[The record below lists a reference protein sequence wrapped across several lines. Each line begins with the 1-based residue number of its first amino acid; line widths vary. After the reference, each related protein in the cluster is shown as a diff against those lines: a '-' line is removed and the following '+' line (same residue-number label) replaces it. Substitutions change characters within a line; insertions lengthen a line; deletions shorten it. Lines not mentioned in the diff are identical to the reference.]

1 MQKFY
6 KMKAALLLLAAMF
19 SFGAVYAETGS
30 ETEMNATGGG
40 SSNAQVDGQS
50 YYVDGTY
57 IAGAGSA
64 KTGDMTSKGFK
75 LRTGVDG
82 KRVVFTV
89 NENYTIK
96 NFSLTGASNYELN
109 TDGTKDVSVVKVEVD
124 GVEVPF
130 TGGEAFKH
138 RGQGESCT
146 LNVPN
151 IEAKQSIAI
160 YFDNGDSK
168 GSQINACWALDWERP
183 DATQPTI
190 TVTPEE
196 VSLIAGATY
205 QLKAKIDPAS
215 FATHWVSENE
225 SVATVDENGL
235 VTAVATGAAVIKRVW
250 DDDETVC
257 GSAQIWVM
265 AFDPAEL
272 ELAKSFD
279 FTTMGDA
286 ALTLESDAAGA
297 IWNEA
302 NKKTNNVFFC
312 TNEGLTD
319 IAVQAALKDN
329 KGWSIVEGEGLKLA
343 SGAGRCAAIGHLT
356 AGQIVEIFYT
366 GSNFWTGSHE
376 DAVRKDDGAVK
387 IAINEGVGRAIYL
400 MDEDGMLGFEIDKG
414 KAIQKINVY
423 NDNTVIVDPD
433 EIVIDMTDALVDEA
447 GYLKTLSCPFD
458 LDFTEVEG
466 IKAYTAV
473 KNYDNYNA
481 VASVTL
487 KPIDVVP
494 AGTGIVVK
502 AEAAKEYLIPV
513 PEDLFVEEFQ
523 NELLVAGTDVDL
535 TEAVKTDS
543 WGDFVSGP
551 ALLAKGTIITG
562 INWDTFEYIYD
573 EANGFFPADP
583 ETDELKAG
591 GVYLPIAEG
600 EWDSYGSGYVKL
612 IFADQATKT
621 YESIADLVE
630 GEPVQQDAMGV
641 AAALDF
647 KNTGDV
653 KWTNGSYMLVEDN
666 TGGIIMQVPEGFSV
680 KAGDNFLGTYT
691 GTYSNV
697 LMPQLI
703 VSPMTDASQ
712 LAVLDNAGEPEP
724 IATTLVEAY
733 GDQNI
738 MRLVKISNLKLNVK
752 VGTYSND
759 YYIEDE
765 NGTEVYLNDA
775 FSAVGSELSG
785 QPDGTVISEMVGIAF
800 IVPEESPY
808 VSMYN
813 YDMYEFI
820 PLSVKAV
827 ATGVNE
833 MNAEGQK
840 APVYTLQGVRVD
852 KVQKGAIYI
861 QNGKKVVKK

>member
-30 ETEMNATGGG
+30 ETEKDATGGG

-50 YYVDGTY
+50 YYVAGTY
-57 IAGAGSA
+57 IAGGGSA
-64 KTGDMTSKGFK
+64 QTGDMTSKGFK
-75 LRTGVDG
+75 LRTGQDG

-124 GVEVPF
+124 GVEVSF
-130 TGGEAFKH
+130 TGGEAFKY

-168 GSQINACWALDWERP
+168 GAQINACWAIDWERP

-190 TVTPEE
+190 TVTPKE

-279 FTTMGDA
+279 FTTMGNVT
-286 ALTLESDAAGA
+286 LTIESEAAGA
-297 IWNEA
+297 IWNEG
-302 NKKTNNVFFC
+302 NKKTNDVFFC
-312 TNEGLTD
+312 TNEGLED
-319 IAVQAALKDN
+319 IAVQAVLDSKN
-329 KGWSIVEGEGLKLA
+329 KGWSIVDGEGLKLG

-366 GSNFWTGSHE
+366 GNNFWTGSHE
-376 DAVRKDDGAVK
+376 DATRKDDGAVK

-433 EIVIDMTDALVDEA
+433 EVVIDMADAIVDEA

-458 LDFTEVEG
+458 LDFTNVEG
-466 IKAYTAV
+466 IKAYVGT
-473 KNYDNYNA
+473 KNFDSWNA
-481 VASVTL
+481 LESVTL
-487 KPIDVVP
+487 KPINVVP
-494 AGTGIVVK
+494 AGTGVVLK
-502 AEAAKEYLIPV
+502 ADEAKEYTIPV
-513 PEDLFVEEFQ
+513 PKDLFVEEFE
-523 NELLVAGTDVDL
+523 NDLVGTLEDVDL
-535 TEAVKTDS
+535 NVASVYDKY
-543 WGDFVSGP
+543 GDFVSGP
-551 ALLAKGTIITG
+551 AVLLHDKVVVG
-562 INWDTFEYIYD
+562 IDWDTYQYIYD
-573 EANGFFPADP
+573 EATGFFYAKPGL
-583 ETDELKAG
+583 DELKAG
-591 GVYLPIAEG
+591 QAYLPVAEG
-600 EWDSYGSGYVKL
+600 EWDIYSYDYLKL
-612 IFADQATKT
+612 IFTDKAVNEYAN
-621 YESIADLVE
+621 I
-630 GEPVQQDAMGV
+630 GELLALPVQTDGQSV
-641 AAALDF
+641 
-647 KNTGDV
+647 DV
-653 KWTNGSYMLVEDN
+653 TLNLQYTADVTWTDGSYMAVQDY
-666 TGGIIMQVPEGFSV
+666 TGGILMEVPEGVSV
-680 KAGDNFLGTYT
+680 KAGDILAGSYT
-691 GTYSNV
+691 GYYDNG
-697 LMPQLI
+697 LLPQLYS
-703 VSPMTDASQ
+703 SPMTNGSS
-712 LAVLDNAGEPEP
+712 LMVLDNMGEPDP
-724 IATTLVEAY
+724 TAVSLAEAFE
-733 GDQNI
+733 DQNV
-738 MRLVKISNLKLNVK
+738 MRLVKLTNLKLRVDK
-752 VGTYSND
+752 GYYSSD

-765 NGTEVYLNDA
+765 NGTEVYANESFVAEQLEGLETGTPIDEMTGLA
-775 FSAVGSELSG
+775 FII
-785 QPDGTVISEMVGIAF
+785 PDG
-800 IVPEESPY
+800 SPY
-808 VSMYN
+808 LDYGYSKYN
-813 YDMYEFI
+813 FM
-820 PLSVKAV
+820 PLTITGV
-827 ATGVNE
+827 ATGISDLKSE
-833 MNAEGQK
+833 RK

-852 KVQKGAIYI
+852 KAQKGSIYI
-861 QNGKKVVKK
+861 QNGKKFVKK